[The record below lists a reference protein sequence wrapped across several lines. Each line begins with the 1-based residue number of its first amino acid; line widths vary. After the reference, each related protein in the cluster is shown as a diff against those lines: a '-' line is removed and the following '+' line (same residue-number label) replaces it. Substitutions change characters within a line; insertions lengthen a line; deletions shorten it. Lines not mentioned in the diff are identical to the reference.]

1 MKDAEYMVGNS
12 LTVADFS
19 AAPIITSVNG
29 LIPID
34 GNKYP
39 KLVAYIERLS
49 QLPYFDEINKV
60 ASETLSGIV
69 KQQMKAN
76 IRSSFDRK

>member
-1 MKDAEYMVGNS
+1 MVGNS

-29 LIPID
+29 IIPID

-49 QLPYFDEINKV
+49 LLPYFDEINKV
-60 ASETLSGIV
+60 ASENLAGFV
-69 KQQMKAN
+69 KKQMKDN